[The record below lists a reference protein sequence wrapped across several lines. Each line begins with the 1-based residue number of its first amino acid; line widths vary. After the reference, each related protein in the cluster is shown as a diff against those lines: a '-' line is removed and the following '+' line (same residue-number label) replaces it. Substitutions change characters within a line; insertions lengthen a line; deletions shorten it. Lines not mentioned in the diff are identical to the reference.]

1 MPAVRPSSRR
11 SERVRALHQRQENS
25 TKDNSSHASYAT
37 ENNGGG
43 SRGGRRVGASHGD
56 GQRAATK
63 STCPAGSQLMKR
75 RTDGLLASPRPSAP
89 LPYAPGAHALPH
101 GQESPSQTS
110 ELQVEELDENVAN
123 RVQSWMNLV
132 QVGLLRD
139 ELDGIYSSDSSM
151 SSISSHS
158 SLSSLSSI
166 SGLSEFSISF
176 PSESRLCE
184 SKNERYIA
192 KLNAYRQKKVL
203 RFLRKQRADKR
214 ADAALAYSR
223 ENLEAALA
231 HERDIGLRKVEI
243 DIQDARARA
252 FAAEA
257 QNLRLKI
264 RLEELKRVSTDSKGA
279 E

>member
-1 MPAVRPSSRR
+1 
-11 SERVRALHQRQENS
+11 
-25 TKDNSSHASYAT
+25 
-37 ENNGGG
+37 
-43 SRGGRRVGASHGD
+43 
-56 GQRAATK
+56 
-63 STCPAGSQLMKR
+63 
-75 RTDGLLASPRPSAP
+75 
-89 LPYAPGAHALPH
+89 
-101 GQESPSQTS
+101 
-110 ELQVEELDENVAN
+110 VEELDENVAN
-123 RVQSWMNLV
+123 RVQSWINLV

-151 SSISSHS
+151 SSMSSLS

-166 SGLSEFSISF
+166 SGFSEFSISF

-184 SKNERYIA
+184 PKNERYIA

-223 ENLEAALA
+223 ESLEAALS
-231 HERDIGLRKVEI
+231 HERDIGLRKAEI

-264 RLEELKRVSTDSKGA
+264 RLEELKRVSTDSKEA